1 MTREEILKEA
11 LQCVNGE
18 REQQYGSPEDNFA
31 VIADLW
37 VVYLKSCCVSSNA
50 DVFVVADDVAAMM
63 ALLKIARISS
73 GVDKVDNWVDLA
85 GYAACGGAIQ
95 SNRDERSQK
104 TINTGVPDEA
114 KKRYERAKKE
124 VESYCS
130 QRVCS
135 ECPVS
140 KYLGHD
146 YCEGRAPEDMAMDEL
161 AKMLEWF
168 KADDALRRTAKAKT
182 ANMYCRRKLECS
194 RCSLS
199 TTSIDGKDSDLYR
212 LCHDKM
218 FFDMTEEEL
227 DRFLARFG
235 VRRNYGGCLRC
246 KHRGS
251 YIGNEPC
258 SVCNDFDKY
267 EFEEDADEQS

>member
-11 LQCVNGE
+11 LRCVTGE
-18 REQQYGSPEDNFA
+18 REQQYSSPEVSFDLIANF
-31 VIADLW
+31 W
-37 VVYLKSCCVSSNA
+37 TVYLEHKCVGDNGM
-50 DVFVVADDVAAMM
+50 VLLYPEDVAAMM
-63 ALLKIARISS
+63 ALFKIARICT
-73 GVDKVDNWVDLA
+73 GKYKGDNWVDLA

-95 SNRDERSQK
+95 SNRDEHIWE
-104 TINTGVPDEA
+104 TINTGAPDEA

-124 VESYCS
+124 VESYCN
-130 QRVCS
+130 QQVCS
-135 ECPVS
+135 KCPVS

-182 ANMYCRRKLECS
+182 ATMYCRRKLECS

-212 LCHDKM
+212 LCHDKT

-246 KHRGS
+246 KHRGK

-258 SVCNDFDKY
+258 SGCNDFDKY
-267 EFEEDADEQS
+267 EFEGCKA

>member
-37 VVYLKSCCVSSNA
+37 MVYLKNCCVSSNA

-95 SNRDERSQK
+95 SNRDERIQK
-104 TINTGVPDEA
+104 MINTGAPDEA
-114 KKRYERAKKE
+114 KERYEQAKKE
-124 VESYCS
+124 VESYCH

-140 KYLGHD
+140 KYLGRN
-146 YCEGRAPEDMAMDEL
+146 YCIAMKPEEMTMDEL
-161 AKMLEWF
+161 AKMLEYF
-168 KADDALRRTAKAKT
+168 KADDERERIAKAKT
-182 ANMYCRRKLECS
+182 VNMYCRCSQDCTRCVVSVGAVGGENLYKLCQE
-194 RCSLS
+194 RVF
-199 TTSIDGKDSDLYR
+199 T
-212 LCHDKM
+212 
-218 FFDMTEEEL
+218 DMTGKEL
-227 DRFLARFG
+227 DKFLARFR
-235 VRRNYGGCLRC
+235 VRKDDADCRRC
-246 KHRGS
+246 KYGARYMGDGS
-251 YIGNEPC
+251 C
-258 SVCNDFDKY
+258 CVCNDFCKY
-267 EFEEDADEQS
+267 EENTDEQS